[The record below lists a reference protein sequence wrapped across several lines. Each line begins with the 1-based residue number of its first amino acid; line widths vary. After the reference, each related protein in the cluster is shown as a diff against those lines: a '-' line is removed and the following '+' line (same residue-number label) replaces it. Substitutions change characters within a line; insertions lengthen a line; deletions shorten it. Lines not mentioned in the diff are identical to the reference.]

1 MEADDHHLRDLK
13 QAEAQLQQAQARR
26 EQLEKAGKSYQ
37 YDADDRARERRME
50 NEVARQEYIR
60 DFGSE
65 GRYTR

>member
-1 MEADDHHLRDLK
+1 MDEQDNHLRDLK
-13 QAEAQLQQAQARR
+13 RAQAQLQEAQERR
-26 EQLEKAGKSYQ
+26 ERLEKAGQSHRL
-37 YDADDRARERRME
+37 DAIDRAQERRME

>member
-26 EQLEKAGKSYQ
+26 EQLKKAGKSYQ

>member
-1 MEADDHHLRDLK
+1 MDEQDNHLRDLK
-13 QAEAQLQQAQARR
+13 RAQAQLQEAQERR
-26 EQLEKAGKSYQ
+26 ERLEKAGQSHRW
-37 YDADDRARERRME
+37 DAIDRAQERRME

>member
-1 MEADDHHLRDLK
+1 MDHDDHHLKELK
-13 QAEAQLQQAQARR
+13 RAQSALAEAQARR
-26 EQLEKAGKSYQ
+26 EAYEKAGRTSA
-37 YDADDRARERRME
+37 YDRIDRAEERRLE